1 MDFQI
6 SNEEDI
12 LLNQVKSI
20 LGSLIE
26 PLTKPE
32 TYQALISNLIM
43 IIVYIILALIIIRIT
58 NKVIEQFF
66 KVQNK
71 GRKANKKRSK
81 TLISLVQNIV
91 TYVVWF
97 IVVTTILSRLGI
109 KVEGIIASAGVVGLA
124 VGFGAQTVVK
134 DIITGFFIIFENQF
148 DVGDYVKI
156 NSGGTTVAEGTV
168 KSIGLRSTRVNTISG
183 ELTVLPN
190 GSMGEITNFSVT
202 NGAAIVAIPIAVTEN
217 VDKVEEQLKE
227 LFTSMRSKYYLF
239 ITTPEFIGV
248 DSFTRDELIL
258 RISAET
264 IPGEGAS
271 GARILRREIQHFFNV
286 KGIEVPQPTMVQNDA
301 NNQ

>member
-1 MDFQI
+1 M
-6 SNEEDI
+6 
-12 LLNQVKSI
+12 LNQLKSI

-32 TYQALISNLIM
+32 TYQALLSNLIM
-43 IIVYIILALIIIRIT
+43 IIVYIIVAFIVIRIA

-71 GRKANKKRSK
+71 GRKANKKRSQ
-81 TLISLVQNIV
+81 TLVSLVQNIV

-190 GSMGEITNFSVT
+190 GSMGEITNYSVT
-202 NGAAIVAIPIAVTEN
+202 NGAAIVAIPIAVSEN

-227 LFTSMRSKYYLF
+227 LFTAMRSKYYLF

>member
-1 MDFQI
+1 M
-6 SNEEDI
+6 
-12 LLNQVKSI
+12 NQVKSI

-66 KVQNK
+66 KVQNR

>member
-1 MDFQI
+1 M
-6 SNEEDI
+6 
-12 LLNQVKSI
+12 LNQVKSI

-66 KVQNK
+66 KVQNR

-217 VDKVEEQLKE
+217 VDEVEEQLKE